1 MKKNIHKKGAIELSM
16 NTIIIVVIGITILTL
31 GLRWIYNIFGGLQE
45 QSDKIKTLSEEQ
57 ITALFGASDKAV
69 NIPSSIISVQQG
81 KEYNLRV
88 MMRNILPAPH
98 AFKYT
103 VALEEGTA
111 PVNSVRWY
119 KKDIKLNSG
128 EGFEDIITFN
138 TKGYALGTYRFRVN
152 LMCNDCTP
160 AEQESAP
167 IILEVKAK

>member
-1 MKKNIHKKGAIELSM
+1 MKKSLGKKGAIELSM

-31 GLRWIYNIFGGLQE
+31 GLRWIYGIFDDLTGTTG
-45 QSDKIKTLSEEQ
+45 KVKMYSEEQ
-57 ITALFGASDKAV
+57 ITQLFGGSDKAV
-69 NIPSSIISVQQG
+69 NILVTIVSVQQG

-88 MMRNILPAPH
+88 MMRNILPASH

-167 IILEVKAK
+167 VILEVKAK